1 MDGGAVS
8 AASSSTLV
16 ERRLRYIE
24 RQRALQREAAARDAA
39 VRPMGT
45 GPLNRHGMP
54 AVPTGQRVVPNWP
67 VLDLGDTP
75 EVALDVWRLE
85 LGGACEHPLSLTW
98 DDFLALPQVDDES
111 DFHCVT
117 TWSRL
122 DNHWRGVRFKTLAE
136 LAVPAPDARFVS
148 CTGYDRA
155 PGTAEAYTTNLPLA
169 RAVDDDVLLVHTWE
183 GRPLPIEHGGPCR
196 MITPKLYAWKGTKW
210 IRRIEFL
217 IDDRPGFWEV
227 RGYSNSAEPWLD
239 DRYAD

>member
-1 MDGGAVS
+1 MS
-8 AASSSTLV
+8 AESSSLV
-16 ERRLRYIE
+16 ERRLRYLD
-24 RQRALQREAAARDAA
+24 RQRALQRDAAARDAT

-75 EVALDVWRLE
+75 EISLKDWRLE
-85 LGGACEHPLSLTW
+85 LGGRCARPVSLTW

-122 DNHWRGVRFKTLAE
+122 DNHWRGVRFRTLAE
-136 LAVPAPDARFVS
+136 LAVPEDSAGFVS

-155 PGTAEAYTTNLPLA
+155 PGTSIPYTTNLALA
-169 RAVDDDVLLVHTWE
+169 RAVEDDVLLVHTWE

-217 IDDRPGFWEV
+217 ADDRPGFWEE

-239 DRYAD
+239 DRYSD

>member
-1 MDGGAVS
+1 
-8 AASSSTLV
+8 
-16 ERRLRYIE
+16 
-24 RQRALQREAAARDAA
+24 
-39 VRPMGT
+39 
-45 GPLNRHGMP
+45 MP
-54 AVPTGQRVVPNWP
+54 AVPTGQRVVANWP

-75 EVALDVWRLE
+75 EIALKDWRLE
-85 LGGACEHPLSLTW
+85 LGGLCAHTVSLTW

-136 LAVPAPDARFVS
+136 LAVPDADARFVS
-148 CTGYDRA
+148 CTGFDRA
-155 PGTAEAYTTNLPLA
+155 PGTTIPYTTNLALG
-169 RAVDDDVLLVHTWE
+169 RAVEDDVLLVHTWE
-183 GRPLPIEHGGPCR
+183 GRPLPLEHGGPCR

-217 IDDRPGFWEV
+217 ADDRPGFWEE
-227 RGYSNSAEPWLD
+227 RGYSNTAEPWLD